1 MDTQITIF
9 ESSAWQWFVGKPVQ
23 VVIIVVLTLLVRS
36 ALVRLVTRLIVR
48 TIELR
53 HSSSDARG
61 TLRANSISQLLRSII
76 TIVVWSISLIT
87 LLSIFGIN
95 VAPLLTSA
103 GVIGVSL
110 GFGAQTLVKDYLA
123 GIFLIIEDQYG
134 VGDVV
139 DVGAVIGT
147 VDEVGLRV
155 TRIKDDAGVIWYVRN
170 GEILRVANQSQ
181 GAS

>member
-1 MDTQITIF
+1 MATQSSFF
-9 ESSAWQWFVGKPVQ
+9 ESDLWHLLVGKPLQ
-23 VVIIVVLTLLVRS
+23 VAIVVGFTMAARFAIL
-36 ALVRLVTRLIVR
+36 RLINRVIVR

-53 HSSSDARG
+53 HDQESSRG
-61 TLRANSISQLLRSII
+61 QQRASSINQLLQSIVTVVIWTISTI
-76 TIVVWSISLIT
+76 TI
-87 LLSIFGIN
+87 LSIFGIN

-103 GVIGVSL
+103 GVIGVGL

-134 VGDVV
+134 VGDRV
-139 DVGAVIGT
+139 DLGPAAGT
-147 VDEVGLRV
+147 VEEVGLRV

-181 GAS
+181 GKQ